1 MTPKE
6 RAVHLVDSFLNMKRI
21 KMSDYSVI
29 YLPTA
34 KECALITVEEV
45 TLSLPKFMPVP
56 YDESLVLV
64 KKYWQEVKE
73 EINNL

>member
-6 RAVHLVDSFLNMKRI
+6 KAIHLVDSFLNMKRI

-34 KECALITVEEV
+34 KECALITVEEI
-45 TLSLPKFMPVP
+45 
-56 YDESLVLV
+56 LVSEQSAYSIPIEV
-64 KKYWQEVKE
+64 GQIFVEYWEKVKE
-73 EINNL
+73 EINKL